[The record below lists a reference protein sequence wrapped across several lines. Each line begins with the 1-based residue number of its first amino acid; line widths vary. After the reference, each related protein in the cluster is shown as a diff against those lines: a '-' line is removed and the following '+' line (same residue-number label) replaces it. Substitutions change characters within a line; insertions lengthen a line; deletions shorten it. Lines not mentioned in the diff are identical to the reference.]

1 MNANDQEFKVY
12 DVIIIIF
19 IRWYGENLINDECL
33 DTIHMVDTITVSNLD
48 IFYSF
53 MKILME

>member
-1 MNANDQEFKVY
+1 MNTTDQEFKVY

-19 IRWYGENLINDECL
+19 IWRYDVNLISNECL
-33 DTIHMVDTITVSNLD
+33 NTIHMVDTIAVLSVD
-48 IFYSF
+48 IFDSF